1 MDNIHA
7 AHFLFMFEH
16 RLLAV
21 PLKRQEFESAPPF
34 FSVPTVCSLRNRYGM
49 ELDGMNVTAMARS
62 LGYYVY
68 LKQQANVAQADFEHV
83 DDYHDFL
90 GDVVAEAQAGAKYA
104 GFNATNPLIPLE
116 EITLTQIQYGDIV
129 NQIFSGVNFMVLSL
143 PHPAPQVPVVQ
154 NSVSYFDN
162 YIQSLDGGKGDPRT
176 KADVESII
184 ERMNKL
190 LSEREANE
198 QRVNGLVVGRV
209 QSGKTRNYVGLM
221 LKAVDEGWNVIIVL
235 TSSNTALADQ
245 TEGRIK
251 DDFAKAQ
258 VYTQI
263 VQNFRDKNAATEPI
277 QLLAPNNTSFHW
289 GVAMKE
295 SHNLDNILDWL
306 HKNESIAPKMRI
318 LVIDDE
324 ADNATPDSNTG
335 RKNQLTESEVDDL
348 IAVVHDE
355 NDGDSDFSN
364 LAKWME
370 DIQDEIVKK
379 QEIADS
385 DPGSKEDVYIKS
397 LKTKLGQAGNA
408 PDKVTEILAEDD
420 YLTLLNLHQYMDDG
434 GVLVDVK
441 QEIIKYFNATGRSAR
456 SAGTFLKFL
465 NTILEVA
472 IERSA
477 ISRRIC
483 ELIDCKPGTDEYSFD
498 FSRCAYI
505 AYTATPYANI
515 LNERP
520 DQTPLY
526 ADFIKSLTTSP
537 RYFGLDKIFGRNYKK
552 RPSVPNMNIVDAIGD
567 DDKRYVLNPI
577 QGIKDKEMKEVLDV
591 ELSDDLRYACA
602 GKEGSWVSMKRAI
615 AWAFCTAGARRRHR
629 LNDVDVLDKLDDRWT
644 TMMVNISQK
653 QGAHTDLQDAVKKY
667 LKLRCGAI
675 DARENFIEECRVT
688 WEYFTHGG
696 KAAYT
701 KTDFDKAFN
710 SDKDEKYG
718 EIVDYPDW
726 NEIKEDVRYFIDGWE
741 DIRVHAIIINSANAN
756 NIENQNRYNQT
767 GKYKDTLANDHLWIV
782 IGGNTIGRGLTLRG
796 LTVSYFDRVRKTV
809 AVDTMTQMGRWF
821 GYRGGY
827 ELLPRIWMTAD
838 TVLEMQKTAFVEGAM
853 HESMQENFNEGYS
866 PSDPEH
872 YQKIYSW
879 GRKLSGRARA
889 QGTFMKSVGML
900 ATTDYISVV
909 PENIAAIYDKAL
921 GFIGS
926 LGPQMDRSG
935 DVYQYPELPVWADID
950 KNVVKEYLDSI
961 VDFSPEGT
969 RQKLRAILREIRQTE
984 EKTPGDTKWHVVIGE
999 PKTHTGK
1006 SYQIGVDR
1014 NIFSGSPE
1022 TVKVEGGVASYGS
1035 VRSDRAFY
1043 AMITTRCI
1051 NYTDA
1056 EFAESDKTI
1065 KKIKATT
1072 KANGGKL
1079 PAVVKNALAPYPGIT
1094 IEARLEALAQEIKND
1109 PSKSVPTAIH
1119 ECLPEGFRN
1128 RSAIE
1133 YREAIYTNAGHVQ
1146 PIMQLY
1152 MLEPPTGST
1161 EKPLIAHAFYWPNHS
1176 PDDFNLV
1183 TIGMAPV
1190 AHNPSVEL
1198 FNETVA
1204 EILSQNGFPMHKD
1217 NLRTAVFA
1225 ALPECT
1231 EDFFE
1236 EHIKHPANGAKHAKL
1251 PNKKAYYHTDWASD
1265 PVAKIRQF
1273 ILEQAAEILADHQ
1286 PHKRED
1292 LAKTVFANNPKLKG
1306 LFNYE
1311 SNADVN
1317 AVFAAENLPQ
1327 FGIVK
1332 TSGSPVTFQIP

>member
-1 MDNIHA
+1 MNG
-7 AHFLFMFEH
+7 
-16 RLLAV
+16 
-21 PLKRQEFESAPPF
+21 SAM
-34 FSVPTVCSLRNRYGM
+34 T
-49 ELDGMNVTAMARS
+49 RS
-62 LGYYVY
+62 LGFYIHMKK
-68 LKQQANVAQADFEHV
+68 LQGVAQNDFYEV

-90 GDVVAEAQAGAKYA
+90 VNVVEQARTSALIV
-104 GFNATNPLIPLE
+104 GFNWDNPLVPLE
-116 EITLTQIQYGDIV
+116 DITLTQIQYGDIV
-129 NQIFSGVNFMVLSL
+129 GQIFAGVNFMMLSL
-143 PHPAPQVPVVQ
+143 PHPPPPVPAV
-154 NSVSYFDN
+154 NSSVSYFDN
-162 YIQSLDGGKGDPRT
+162 YIKSLDGGNGDQRT
-176 KADVESII
+176 KADVESIV
-184 ERMNKL
+184 ERMNEL
-190 LSEREANE
+190 LAGRETTE

-251 DDFAKAQ
+251 EDFKKAQ

-263 VQNFRDKNAATEPI
+263 VQNFRDKDAATEPI
-277 QLLAPNNTSFHW
+277 QLLAPSNSYFHW

-306 HKNESIAPKMRI
+306 HKNEDIAPKMRI

-335 RKNQLTESEVDDL
+335 RNNQLTESEVDDL
-348 IAVVHDE
+348 IAAVSDE
-355 NDGDSDFSN
+355 NDGDFSN
-364 LAKWME
+364 LTEWMV

-385 DPGSKEDVYIKS
+385 NPESEEAKS
-397 LKTKLGQAGNA
+397 INSLSTKLGQAGNA
-408 PDKVTEILAEDD
+408 SAKASEVLAEES
-420 YLTLLNLHQYMDDG
+420 YLKLLNLHQHTDAG

-441 QEIIKYFNATGRSAR
+441 QEIIKYFNANGRSVR

-483 ELIDCKPGTDEYSFD
+483 EMIDCKPGTDEYSFE

-537 RYFGLDKIFGRNYKK
+537 KYFGLDKIFGRDYKNH
-552 RPSVPNMNIVDAIGD
+552 PSVPNMNIVDVICE
-567 DDKRYVLNPI
+567 DDKRFVLNPI
-577 QGIKDKEMKEVLDV
+577 QKIKDKEKKDVLAVD
-591 ELSDDLRYACA
+591 LSVNLRYEC
-602 GKEGSWVSMKRAI
+602 KEPTHEGSWGSMKRAI

-629 LNDVDVLDKLDDRWT
+629 QNDVDVSDKIDDRWT

-653 QGAHTDLQDAVKKY
+653 QDAHTDLQDAVKKY
-667 LKLRCGAI
+667 LKLRCGAM
-675 DARENFIEECRVT
+675 DAREKFIEECRIT

-701 KTDFDKAFN
+701 KEDFEKAFN
-710 SDKDEKYG
+710 SEKDEKYG
-718 EIVDYPDW
+718 TITDYLDW
-726 NEIKEDVRYFIDGWE
+726 GEIKDDVRYFIDGWK
-741 DIRVHAIIINSANAN
+741 DIRVHTIIINSANAQ
-756 NIENQNRYNQT
+756 NIDNQNRYNQT
-767 GKYKDTLANDHLWIV
+767 GKYKDTLADDHLWIV

-796 LTVSYFDRVRKTV
+796 LTASYFDRVRKTV

-821 GYRGGY
+821 GYRVGY
-827 ELLPRIWMTAD
+827 ELLPRIWMTTE

-853 HESMQENFNEGYS
+853 HESMQENFNAGYS

-889 QGTFMKSVGML
+889 QGAFMKSVGIL

-921 GFIGS
+921 EFIGK

-950 KNVVKEYLDSI
+950 KNVVKDYI
-961 VDFSPEGT
+961 NGIIDFYPEGT
-969 RQKLRAILREIRQTE
+969 RQKLRAILREIKQTDE
-984 EKTPGDTKWHVVIGE
+984 NTPGDTKWHVVIGE
-999 PKTHTGK
+999 PKTHAGK
-1006 SYQIGVDR
+1006 SYPIGVDR
-1014 NIFSGSPE
+1014 KISSGSPE

-1043 AMITTRCI
+1043 AMITTRRI

-1056 EFAESDKTI
+1056 EFAQSDKTV
-1065 KKIKATT
+1065 KKIKVKT

-1079 PAVVKNALAPYPGIT
+1079 PEVVKNALAAYHGAT
-1094 IEARLEALAQEIKND
+1094 LEARLNDLAKQIKDD
-1109 PSKSVPTAIH
+1109 PSNPVPTAIH

-1133 YREAIYTNAGHVQ
+1133 YREAIYANAGHVQ

-1152 MLEPPTGST
+1152 LLEPPVGST
-1161 EKPLIAHAFYWPNHS
+1161 DKPLIAHAFYWPNHS
-1176 PDDFNLV
+1176 PDDFSLV

-1204 EILSQNGFPMHKD
+1204 EILSQNGFPMQKD
-1217 NLRTAVFA
+1217 NLMAAVFA

-1231 EDFFE
+1231 EDFFTA
-1236 EHIKHPANGAKHAKL
+1236 HINHPASGAKHAKM
-1251 PNKKAYYHTDWASD
+1251 PKKKAYYHTDWATD
-1265 PVAKIRQF
+1265 PVEKVRQF
-1273 ILEQAAEILADHQ
+1273 ILERAAEILGDHQ
-1286 PHKRED
+1286 KHERND
-1292 LAKTVFANNPKLKG
+1292 IAKQVFAENPKLAG
-1306 LFNYE
+1306 LFNPD

-1317 AVFAAENLPQ
+1317 AVFADENLPQ

-1332 TSGSPVTFQIP
+1332 KSGSPVTFQIP